1 MLKIVRIP
9 IYIYIYIY
17 IYQTI
22 DKNNSKRFKPF
33 YKNKQLKCDCKS
45 NEENNTN
52 EPMIMAK
59 LV

>member
-1 MLKIVRIP
+1 MLKIARTP
-9 IYIYIYIY
+9 NIYIY

-33 YKNKQLKCDCKS
+33 YKNKQLKGDCKS

-52 EPMIMAK
+52 EPMIMAN
-59 LV
+59 